1 MTVSET
7 ENTIAIIGMS
17 GRFPGA
23 GHVGQFWDN
32 LKHGQESI
40 TFFTDDMLR
49 EAGVREDKLH
59 APNYVKAAPVLTDID
74 KFDYPFFGMS
84 KREADMLDPQHRLLL
99 MCAWEALED
108 AGYVADSYEGLISLF
123 AGCGFNNYLVNE
135 ILSRKDDFSEE
146 ELQMVLQTNS
156 NDYLSTRISYKL
168 NLRGT
173 SVTLQTA
180 CSTSLVAVHYACQ
193 SLLMYQS
200 DLALAGGASLRIPA
214 LEGYMYQEGGIFSP
228 DGHCRAFDAEAK
240 GTIFGSGAG
249 IVALKRLED
258 ALEHHDHIYALIKG
272 SAANN
277 DGSSKVGYTAPS
289 VEGQR
294 RVVSEA
300 MMMAEADP
308 RTIGYIEAHGT
319 GTVLGDPIEIAALQ
333 EAFGDTGDKQYCA
346 IGSVKTN
353 IGHLNAASGIAG
365 LIKSV
370 LMLYNKQIP
379 PSLHYHRPNPAID
392 FKESPFYVNTALTD
406 WAAAAHPRRAG
417 VSSFGIGGT
426 NAHLI
431 LEEAPTSPKTGSR
444 MEQVLLLS
452 ARTDTALDS
461 MAAALHR
468 HLQLHP
474 ELAME
479 DVAYTLQVGRQA
491 FPYRYAALSG
501 VDGGLK
507 LIGKNKTDKGKA
519 KIIFMFPGQGS
530 QYINMAAGL
539 YEHIPLFRR
548 WADKCFAE
556 LNKHLRTDLAP
567 ILFGAPEGG
576 ANAALLEQT
585 AIAQP
590 LLFVIEYAL
599 ARCLIDW
606 GLEPHAMI
614 GHSLGEYVAA
624 CIAGV
629 ISLEDAL
636 AIIVKRGELMQQSPG
651 GAMLAVSASFGE
663 IGGFTDEGIHLS
675 AVNNPGSCT
684 VAGDGEA
691 ILRMAARLETAGIGH
706 KLLPVSHA
714 FHSPLMAP
722 VLEPFEQVMQKYKLH
737 APHIPYISNVTG
749 DYMTEAQVKN
759 PRYWSDHIRETVN
772 FSAGIETLRQSG
784 NLMWLEVGPGK
795 ALTQLVHQ
803 HGIESLK
810 GNVLNMMRHG
820 KEDESDVSALLKGLS
835 ACWLSGADIQWEKL
849 HPALPGRVSLP
860 TYPFEGRR
868 CWIDGKQDSE
878 WVEEQGLATAAGDSE
893 VVRSSADR
901 AHLSTAY
908 VPPADGLQG
917 NLVDIWEQVLGI
929 RPIGIKDDFFEL
941 GGHSLLA
948 TQLISRLRNLIP
960 EIEIQFD
967 RIFNYPTIEGI
978 AEQIE
983 MQMIEHLESNFH

>member
-1 MTVSET
+1 MTVSEA

-23 GHVGQFWDN
+23 SHVGQFWDN
-32 LKHGQESI
+32 LTHGRETI

-49 EAGVREDKLH
+49 AAGIKEEKLQD
-59 APNYVKAAPVLTDID
+59 PNYVKASPVLADID

-84 KREADMLDPQHRLLL
+84 KREAELLDPQHRLLL
-99 MCAWEALED
+99 MCAWEAIED
-108 AGYVADSYEGLISLF
+108 AGYAANSYEGLISLF

-135 ILSRKDDFSEE
+135 ILPRRNDFSEE
-146 ELQMVLQTNS
+146 ELQMVLQTNG

-173 SVTLQTA
+173 SVTIQTA

-200 DLALAGGASLRIPA
+200 DLALAGGASLRIPQW
-214 LEGYMYQEGGIFSP
+214 EGYMHQAGGIFSP

-258 ALEHHDHIYALIKG
+258 ALADRDHIYALIKG

-277 DGSSKVGYTAPS
+277 DGASKVGYTAPS
-289 VEGQR
+289 IEGQR
-294 RVVSEA
+294 RVVAEA
-300 MMMAEADP
+300 LMMAEADP
-308 RTIGYIEAHGT
+308 RTLGYIEAHGT
-319 GTVLGDPIEIAALQ
+319 GTALGDPIEIAALQ
-333 EAFGDTGDKQYCA
+333 EAFGDIGGAKQYCA

-365 LIKSV
+365 LIKTA
-370 LMLYNKQIP
+370 LMLHNKQLP
-379 PSLHYHRPNPAID
+379 PSLHYKAPNPAID
-392 FKESPFYVNTALTD
+392 FMESPFYVNTALTD
-406 WAAAAHPRRAG
+406 WPAASHPRRAG

-431 LEEAPTSPKTGSR
+431 LEEAPMMTEKPGCRT
-444 MEQVLLLS
+444 EQTLLLS
-452 ARTDTALDS
+452 ARTDTALDA
-461 MAAALHR
+461 MAAALDR

-474 ELAME
+474 DVAME
-479 DVAYTLQVGRQA
+479 DVAYTLQVGRKA

-501 VDGGLK
+501 LDGGLK
-507 LIGKNKTDKGKA
+507 LIGRTKADKDKA

-530 QYINMAAGL
+530 QYTNMAAGL
-539 YEHIPLFRR
+539 YEHFPLFRS
-548 WADKCFAE
+548 WADKCFAV
-556 LNKHLRTDLAP
+556 LNEHLRTDLAQA
-567 ILFGAPEGG
+567 LFREAEAEGSR
-576 ANAALLEQT
+576 LLDQT

-590 LLFVIEYAL
+590 LLFVVEYAL
-599 ARCLIDW
+599 ARCLMDW

-624 CIAGV
+624 CVAGV
-629 ISLEDAL
+629 MPLEDAL
-636 AIIVKRGELMQQSPG
+636 AIIAQRGALMQQSPA
-651 GAMLAVSASFGE
+651 GAMLAVSAPFGQ
-663 IGGFTDEGIHLS
+663 IRSCADEGVHLS
-675 AVNNPGSCT
+675 AINGPGSCT

-691 ILRMAARLETAGIGH
+691 ISRLAARLEAEGIGH
-706 KLLPVSHA
+706 KLLPVAHA

-722 VLEPFEQVMQKYKLH
+722 AAEQFERVMRKYKLH
-737 APHIPYISNVTG
+737 APRIPYLSNVSG
-749 DYMTEAQVKN
+749 DYITEAQAKDTA
-759 PRYWSDHIRETVN
+759 YWSGHIRAAVK
-772 FSAGIETLRQSG
+772 FSAGIETLMQSG
-784 NLMWLEVGPGK
+784 EHLIWLEVGPGK
-795 ALTQLVHQ
+795 ALSQLVHQ
-803 HGIESLK
+803 HDSESVK

-820 KEDESDVSALLKGLS
+820 KEAESDVAALLKGLS
-835 ACWLSGADIQWEKL
+835 ACWLSGADIRWEKL
-849 HPALPGRVSLP
+849 HPAQPGRVSLP
-860 TYPFEGRR
+860 TYPFEGVR
-868 CWIDGKQDSE
+868 CWLGGAPHR
-878 WVEEQGLATAAGDSE
+878 VEELAVVTAAGNPDI
-893 VVRSSADR
+893 VRSSAER

-908 VPPADGLQG
+908 VPPADGLQE

-941 GGHSLLA
+941 GGHSLMA

-960 EIEIQFD
+960 DIEIQFD
-967 RIFNYPTIEGI
+967 RIFNYPTIEEI

-983 MQMIEHLESNFH
+983 LQMIEQLESNFQ